1 MQKQILMVSPNLV
14 KVGEFLHFTQD
25 FLILKLC
32 ARPQKHL
39 LYAPEE
45 GKYHNFEEEHQH
57 HFYVAASQFY
67 KMLQGKSTSI
77 ASIEYLV
84 NEKTLETFNSKKK
97 FFEEN
102 KRGLNSQGNVK
113 ELLLFHGTD
122 AANIDSIVEKNFI
135 IDAVSTHKRKAMA
148 YGRGIY
154 MSEHPETALK
164 YGDQLLLC
172 RVSNLPPT

>member
-1 MQKQILMVSPNLV
+1 MKRQILMVSLKLV
-14 KVGEFLHFTQD
+14 KTGEFSHFTQD
-25 FLILKLC
+25 FLILRFC

-67 KMLQGKSTSI
+67 KMLQRKSMSI

-102 KRGLNSQGNVK
+102 KRGLNSKGNVK

-122 AANIDSIVEKNFI
+122 AANVDSIVEKNFI
-135 IDAVSTHKRKAMA
+135 IDAVPTHKRKAMA